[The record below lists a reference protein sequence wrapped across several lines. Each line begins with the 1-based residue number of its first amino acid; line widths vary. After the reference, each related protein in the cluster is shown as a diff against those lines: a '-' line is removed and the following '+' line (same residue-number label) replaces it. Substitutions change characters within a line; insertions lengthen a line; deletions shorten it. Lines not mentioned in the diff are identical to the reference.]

1 MVSSYSHGRL
11 GADATELMSLAT
23 ERNGV
28 QHFVLK
34 GICSASICRINKD
47 VNEELN
53 TPMNN

>member
-34 GICSASICRINKD
+34 GICSASICQVNKD